1 MAAVGRFRQRV
12 PVRVTQPTFAFI
24 RMGGMY
30 LTPLIPSRIQ
40 KIVKIIV
47 DCSPLVT
54 SSHVNCPHGKFCDV
68 DPPFDD

>member
-30 LTPLIPSRIQ
+30 LTPSTESRYVMRFHAVCVRSHTFDCQ
-40 KIVKIIV
+40 QLNSDEPAV
-47 DCSPLVT
+47 DHKLV
-54 SSHVNCPHGKFCDV
+54 
-68 DPPFDD
+68 